1 MSYYLNQ
8 LMIHLIGNTS
18 LISRVDIYLS
28 LDLDHI
34 IMILICDKH
43 KAINQT

>member
-1 MSYYLNQ
+1 M
-8 LMIHLIGNTS
+8 TS

-34 IMILICDKH
+34 IMILIIDKQ